1 MAANE
6 DTQRDTL
13 DSLGD
18 LGVGEGLSDLQGM
31 DTDPQA
37 EKDTWWLALAKNAY
51 RDSSTWLDSSLR
63 KQWEKNLAHFN
74 NRFAPDSK
82 YQSAAYRKRSRTFRP
97 KTRSAVRQNE
107 AAVAAAMFSTDDL
120 VSVAPLN
127 DERVESKISAR
138 LNHALLEY
146 RLQHSIKWFLTCMGA
161 FQDTQTY
168 GVCISHQYWQ
178 YEEREVEHF
187 IYDEQTGQAV
197 LDEDGNPATER
208 EVRLVTDKP
217 CIDLIAPE
225 NLRIDPA
232 ADWRDPIA
240 SSPYVI
246 RLVPMY
252 AGDVMDRMEA
262 DLPGQQKWRSYP
274 LGDILASRQE
284 AYDSTRNAREANRGD
299 STEAEDGYFATVWCY
314 EIFVRVSGQEYV
326 YWTLGTSR
334 LLSDPVPLDEVYFH
348 GRRPIVMGYSN
359 IEAHKTYPAAHTQM
373 IEGLQEATNDV
384 QNQRFDNVQ
393 LVLNKRY
400 LLRRGQAIDTQALMR
415 NVPGGAV
422 VTQDPERDIKV
433 LETSDVTASS
443 YQEQD
448 RIDVQLDELMG
459 AFSQSSVSNN
469 RSLNETV
476 GGMQMLNSSATAVTE
491 YSIRTFVETWVEPV
505 LRQLLLLEQY
515 YESDETILALAAEK
529 AQIEKF
535 GLSEVTDR
543 LLMKELS
550 LTVNVG
556 IGATNPQQ
564 KVERLVF
571 GLNSVAGIPGVI
583 ERANGDEIITEV
595 FGALGYKNGKRF
607 FTPPDDEPPAEPP
620 PDPEMMKLQMQQEMK
635 QMELEQARQIKE
647 TELAQN
653 RELKLADIA
662 ARERMTM
669 AQLSSTLQL
678 DERKLTRMEQLEMMK
693 DKTKRDTVALTERN
707 RTNEMMLK
715 ERMGSGI

>member
-1 MAANE
+1 MPTRDE
-6 DTQRDTL
+6 SQRDTL
-13 DSLGD
+13 DSLAD
-18 LGVGEGLSDLQGM
+18 MNVGEGVADVHGI
-31 DTDPQA
+31 DEDPQA
-37 EKDTWWLALAKNAY
+37 ERDSWWIALARNAY
-51 RDSSTWLDSSLR
+51 RDSSTWLDTSLR
-63 KQWEKNLAHFN
+63 KQWEKNIAHFN
-74 NRFAPDSK
+74 NRFSPGSK
-82 YQSAAYRKRSRTFRP
+82 YESAAYRKRSRTFRP

-127 DERVESKISAR
+127 DERVESKLSAR

-146 RLQHSIKWFLTCMGA
+146 RLNHSIKWFLTCMGA
-161 FQDTQTY
+161 FQDTQNY

-178 YEEREVEHF
+178 YEERDVEHI
-187 IYDEQTGQAV
+187 IYDEATGQAV
-197 LDEDGNPATER
+197 LDEDGAPATER
-208 EVRLVTDKP
+208 ETRLVVDRP
-217 CIDLIAPE
+217 CIDLVAPE

-232 ADWRDPIA
+232 ADWRDPINT
-240 SSPYVI
+240 SPYVI

-252 AGDVMDRMEA
+252 ASDVLARMNA
-262 DLPGQQKWRSYP
+262 DLPGQQKWREYS
-274 LGDILASRQE
+274 LGEILASRAEQ
-284 AYDSTRNAREANRGD
+284 YDSTRNARENNRGD
-299 STEAEDGYFATVWCY
+299 STDAEDGYFATVWCH
-314 EIFVRVSGQEYV
+314 EVFVRLDGQEYV
-326 YWTLGTSR
+326 YWMLGTSR
-334 LLSDPVPLDEVYFH
+334 LLSDPAPLDEVYFH

-359 IEAHKTYPAAHTQM
+359 IEAHKTYPAAHVQM

-433 LETSDVTASS
+433 LETNDVTASS

-448 RIDVQLDELMG
+448 RIDVQLDEMMG

-505 LRQLLLLEQY
+505 LRQILLLEQY
-515 YESDETILALAAEK
+515 YESDETILALAADQ

-535 GLSEVTDR
+535 GLNEVTDR

-607 FTPPDDEPPAEPP
+607 FTPPEDEPPQEPP
-620 PDPEMMKLQMQQEMK
+620 PDPEMVKLQMQQEIK
-635 QMELEQARQIKE
+635 QAELDQVREIKE
-647 TELAQN
+647 AELRQN

-669 AQLSSTLQL
+669 TQLHTSLQL
-678 DERKLTRMEQLEMMK
+678 DDRKLTRMEQLEMMK
-693 DKTKRDTVALTERN
+693 DKTKRDTVALAERN

-715 ERMGSGI
+715 REMGSGI